1 MALRFVLTTL
11 LALLGTSFASADQ
24 AVRDRHVSAQLVAL
38 QAGIVPGEP
47 VTVGLLLRHDPHW
60 HTYWKTTAT
69 GYASSLDW
77 NLPEGFQAGEI
88 QWTVPRVYDFSGF
101 IEYVYEDEEL
111 LPVELIA
118 PAHLQVGETITLR
131 ATAAWLMCEKT
142 CIPGEVE
149 LSLTLPVLAEQGRPN
164 PPWAGHFE
172 AAFEKLP
179 VSAKDFRLSA
189 WRKGTD
195 TAVLQIEGDPEAL
208 AGELYFFDEQTF
220 ILPEAKQ
227 TQEQIEPGVVRMQF
241 PIDVAGVST
250 VEQFQGVLRTT
261 ASWVAGEHRPALKVN
276 VPFAEE
282 PPEGAATAKPAA
294 TETKPVGMAAI
305 LAGAFLGGL
314 ILNLMPCVFPVLG
327 IKIMGF
333 VNQAGSNRR
342 KVILHGLVFTGGVL
356 LSFWILAGALI
367 FLRAGGAQLGWGF
380 QLQNPVFVY
389 VLAVFLLL
397 FALNMSGVFEV
408 GQSAVGTGSDLTGRK
423 GLSGSFFS
431 GVLATVVATPC
442 AAPFLGPAL
451 GIALALPALSSLVV
465 FTAIALGLASPYLL
479 LSVFPHW
486 VRMLPRPGP
495 WMESF
500 KQFMAFLLYGTVGYL
515 LWVLVGQLTEPA
527 GFTTIALLRTIFA
540 LIATAL
546 AAWIYGRWGVLPL
559 STAIRRRAMIGAIAV
574 LAAGFAF
581 GYPHPAYDPDALA
594 GNGSPM
600 VQWETWEPGKPEAL
614 AARGRLVYVDFTARW
629 CVTCQSNKAVVFSS
643 SDVRSFFHENKV
655 VALKADWTTQ
665 DPTIADELRRFGR
678 SAVPFNLVYGPGT
691 TVPRPLPE
699 LLTPSIVLE
708 ALHTAK
714 GNAP

>member
-1 MALRFVLTTL
+1 MALRFVLTAL

-24 AVRDRHVSAQLVAL
+24 AVRDRHVSAQLVAFES
-38 QAGIVPGEP
+38 GIVPGEP
-47 VTVGLLLRHDPHW
+47 FTVGLLLRHDPHW

-69 GYASSLDW
+69 GYASSIDW
-77 NLPEGFQAGEI
+77 DLPAGFQAGDI

-111 LPVELIA
+111 LPIELVA
-118 PAHLQVGETITLR
+118 PENLDAGDTITLR

-142 CIPGEVE
+142 CIPGKVE
-149 LSLTLPVLAEQGRPN
+149 LRLTLPVLAEQGPPN
-164 PPWAGHFE
+164 PEWAAHFNR
-172 AAFEKLP
+172 ALEKLP
-179 VSAKDFRLSA
+179 VLPAHYRLSA
-189 WRKGTD
+189 WQENAD

-227 TQEQIEPGVVRMQF
+227 SQETLRPGLVRMRF
-241 PIDVAGVST
+241 PIDAAGVGS
-250 VEQFQGVLRTT
+250 VDQFKGVLRTS
-261 ASWVAGEHRPALKVN
+261 ASWIPGENRPALEVN
-276 VPFAEE
+276 VPFADRPQEVAGSSE
-282 PPEGAATAKPAA
+282 SAAETAPSRM
-294 TETKPVGMAAI
+294 GAI

-333 VNQAGSNRR
+333 VNQAGSDRR
-342 KVILHGLVFTGGVL
+342 KVILHGLVFAGGVL
-356 LSFWILAGALI
+356 VSFWILAGALI

-389 VLAVFLLL
+389 VLTLFLLL
-397 FALNMSGVFEV
+397 FALNMSGVFEI
-408 GQSAVGTGSDLTGRK
+408 GQSAVGAGSDLTGRK

-451 GIALALPALSSLVV
+451 GIALALPAFSSLVV
-465 FTAIALGLASPYLL
+465 FSVIALGLAFPYLL
-479 LSVFPHW
+479 LSAFPHL

-500 KQFMAFLLYGTVGYL
+500 KQLMAFLLYGTVGYL
-515 LWVLVGQLTEPA
+515 LWVLVGQLTESA
-527 GFTTIALLRTIFA
+527 GFTAMALLRAIFA
-540 LIATAL
+540 FIAAAL
-546 AAWIYGRWGVLPL
+546 GAWIYGRWGAFHL
-559 STAIRRRAMIGAIAV
+559 SAATRRKALAGAIAV
-574 LAAGFAF
+574 LAGGFIF
-581 GYPHPAYDPDALA
+581 GYPRPAYDPDALA
-594 GNGSPM
+594 ESGTPM
-600 VQWETWEPGKPEAL
+600 VQWETWEPGKAETL
-614 AARGRLVYVDFTARW
+614 AEQGRLVYVDFTARW

-643 SDVRSFFHENKV
+643 AAVRSFFNENEV
-655 VALKADWTTQ
+655 VALKADWTNQ
-665 DPTIADELRRFGR
+665 DPAIADELRRFGR

-691 TVPRPLPE
+691 DSPNPLPE

-708 ALHTAK
+708 ALHRAK